1 MAQRFKIAYL
11 AAMQAPVIHV
21 ALVEDDTEIRQLLQ
35 WIIGGS
41 PGFACD
47 HAFPDAESALAMLP
61 SLQPDVIL
69 MDIGLPGISG
79 IACVQA
85 LRDQGRDFN
94 IIMLSVRDEDEA
106 IFASLCAGASGYLV
120 KETPP
125 AQLLEALQECHQGG
139 APMSAAIARRV
150 VASFRKP
157 ALASPLSDREMEVLS
172 MLCAGANYKMIAE
185 KIFVSSNTVKAHIKN
200 IYKKLQ
206 VHTRAAAV
214 TKAHQDGL
222 V

>member
-1 MAQRFKIAYL
+1 
-11 AAMQAPVIHV
+11 MQKQVIHV
-21 ALVEDDTEIRQLLQ
+21 ALVEDDPEIRQLLQ

-41 PGFACD
+41 PGFACN
-47 HAFPDAESALAMLP
+47 HAFPDAESALQALP
-61 SLQPDVIL
+61 GLQPDIVL
-69 MDIGLPGISG
+69 MDIGLPGMSG
-79 IACVQA
+79 IECVQA
-85 LRDQGRDFN
+85 LRDQGQDLN

-106 IFASLCAGASGYLV
+106 IFDSLCAGASGYLV
-120 KETPP
+120 KETP
-125 AQLLEALQECHQGG
+125 AVQLLEAIKECHEGG

-157 ALASPLSDREMEVLS
+157 AQTSPLSDRETEVLS
-172 MLCAGANYKMIAE
+172 MLCTGANYKTIAE

-206 VHTRAAAV
+206 VHTRAEAV
-214 TKAHQDGL
+214 TKAYQDGL